1 MLSRARVL
9 QCFVLRNMANQSAK
23 EFLNYV
29 NASPSPYHAVAE
41 SVKLLEAAN
50 YKKVSEVI
58 LILFK
63 KILIMI
69 FIRKT
74 HGM

>member
-9 QCFVLRNMANQSAK
+9 QCFVLRNMANQNAK
-23 EFLNYV
+23 DFLNYV

-50 YKKVSEVI
+50 YKKVSEV
-58 LILFK
+58 
-63 KILIMI
+63 
-69 FIRKT
+69 
-74 HGM
+74 